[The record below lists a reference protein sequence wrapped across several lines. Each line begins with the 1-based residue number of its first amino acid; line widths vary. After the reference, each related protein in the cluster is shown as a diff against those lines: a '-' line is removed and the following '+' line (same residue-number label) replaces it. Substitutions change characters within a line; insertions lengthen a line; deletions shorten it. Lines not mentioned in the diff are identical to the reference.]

1 MRIELSSRQAG
12 WTAAVDGASGEEG
25 GGWWRRRQAA
35 AVVVVVG
42 RLEDLTVFFVVALW
56 NSCLSPLLPSP
67 LLLFLSIT
75 AGVMRL
81 PWACSATEA
90 QSQWIIIFKIHQQG
104 GCNFERLR
112 RKKKRESGKRETIEE
127 KSETGEE
134 WNKTTGQCIWRLLGT
149 VYRISVPPNYLLKC
163 FPLCHLTLRVP
174 ITFCLSLPTVSVL
187 NAPTVWLWKP
197 QFSVNL
203 LEKDHAKHS
212 TPFPIN
218 DAALGSKIVND

>member
-1 MRIELSSRQAG
+1 MG
-12 WTAAVDGASGEEG
+12 PGGGGG
-25 GGWWRRRQAA
+25 GGWGGGGRGVV
-35 AVVVVVG
+35 VVVVVG

-134 WNKTTGQCIWRLLGT
+134 
-149 VYRISVPPNYLLKC
+149 
-163 FPLCHLTLRVP
+163 
-174 ITFCLSLPTVSVL
+174 
-187 NAPTVWLWKP
+187 
-197 QFSVNL
+197 
-203 LEKDHAKHS
+203 
-212 TPFPIN
+212 
-218 DAALGSKIVND
+218 